1 MPNIAAIA
9 ASTEAGALAD
19 NVTAGMIPS
28 GYAVYDRN
36 VHVQEREDPTLT
48 DWDRFARAEYV
59 RLAMEEEGEFRASD
73 NQNEIWVSQNLEV
86 GSITQGNQKYVGVL
100 CPLSPLA
107 FLAHHFLIFLLS

>member
-1 MPNIAAIA
+1 MPNIGAIA
-9 ASTEAGALAD
+9 ALTEAEALAD
-19 NVTAGMIPS
+19 SVTAGTIPS
-28 GYAVYDRN
+28 GYASYERN
-36 VHVQEREDPTLT
+36 VQEREDPTLT

-86 GSITQGNQKYVGVL
+86 GSITQGNQKHVGVL